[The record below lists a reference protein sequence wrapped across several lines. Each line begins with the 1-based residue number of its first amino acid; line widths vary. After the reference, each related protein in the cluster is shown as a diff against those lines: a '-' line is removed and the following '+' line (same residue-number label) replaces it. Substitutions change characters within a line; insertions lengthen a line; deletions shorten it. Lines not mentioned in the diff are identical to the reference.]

1 MLPKTKGKYLDVF
14 IDLNLDHHR
23 ITFRVLW
30 GANHVDGRK
39 LFVAIQ
45 GGVSPGSRGFLKSS
59 QISVSRESATDIV
72 TEPVS
77 IIALIQQGERY
88 LPAEWPFEPVIQ
100 IPLHHANKQANV
112 SSIST
117 INSFREDTHEE
128 LVPTWEASVNRR
140 TLK

>member
-30 GANHVDGRK
+30 GADHVDGRK
-39 LFVAIQ
+39 LFVPIQ

-72 TEPVS
+72 TEPVR

-88 LPAEWPFEPVIQ
+88 FPAEWPLEPVIQ
-100 IPLHHANKQANV
+100 IPLHHANKKANV

-128 LVPTWEASVNRR
+128 LVPTREASVNWR